1 MAQFKASLPV
11 FAPIKSETDSA
22 ITYEN
27 GAFVGKMVKTE
38 VKPNKVEGSLYAD
51 DALAESETEFKDAD
65 ITLETSTI
73 PVEVF
78 VSMFGETKT
87 EGTGSTTPKPTVLT
101 SKASDAPVY
110 GGYGFVSVEVVDGVR
125 KYLTYVVHKVKFSLP
140 SETHTTKGDNITF
153 NTSSLEGKAIAD
165 KSGAWRTKTY
175 YTTAAEAIAAL
186 KTKFGITVSDT

>member
-51 DALAESETEFKDAD
+51 DALAEYETEFKDAD

-78 VSMFGETKT
+78 VNMFGETKT
-87 EGTGSTTPKPTVLT
+87 EGTGTGTPKPTVLT

>member
-51 DALAESETEFKDAD
+51 DALAEYETEFKDAD

-87 EGTGSTTPKPTVLT
+87 
-101 SKASDAPVY
+101 
-110 GGYGFVSVEVVDGVR
+110 
-125 KYLTYVVHKVKFSLP
+125 
-140 SETHTTKGDNITF
+140 
-153 NTSSLEGKAIAD
+153 
-165 KSGAWRTKTY
+165 
-175 YTTAAEAIAAL
+175 
-186 KTKFGITVSDT
+186 